1 MNWSTTI
8 CEREGNRLMSDPLL
22 DKMDALLK
30 KHRGDSAAS
39 VPAIEAQPPATEPD
53 APPPLPEDAWL
64 PVLTDVVAMGE
75 PDVPP
80 APAATPTAQAAEAPP
95 IQPAARVDP
104 EMLVEQIMG
113 ELEPRLNSLL
123 RDRLVTE
130 IRNSLDDSLSTLLAQ
145 MDVHI
150 REIVR
155 EAVSEQ
161 LGKS

>member
-1 MNWSTTI
+1 
-8 CEREGNRLMSDPLL
+8 MSDPLL

-30 KHRGDSAAS
+30 KHQGSAEATANEPAPASPASAAA
-39 VPAIEAQPPATEPD
+39 P

-64 PVLTDVVAMGE
+64 PVLTDVVAVGE
-75 PDVPP
+75 PAVLTPASAMEAASATAPPLP
-80 APAATPTAQAAEAPP
+80 AP
-95 IQPAARVDP
+95 DP
-104 EMLVEQIMG
+104 MALVEQIMS
-113 ELEPRLNSLL
+113 ELEPRLTSLL

-130 IRNSLDDSLSTLLAQ
+130 VRNSLDDSLSALLAQ

-155 EAVSEQ
+155 EAVAEQ

>member
-1 MNWSTTI
+1 MST
-8 CEREGNRLMSDPLL
+8 DPLL

-30 KHRGDSAAS
+30 KHRGEPEPPPAKEQSAADS
-39 VPAIEAQPPATEPD
+39 EPS

-80 APAATPTAQAAEAPP
+80 APAGIAETADVIAPALPQAS
-95 IQPAARVDP
+95 VNP
-104 EMLVEQIMG
+104 ELLVEQIMS
-113 ELEPRLNSLL
+113 ELEPRLSSLL
-123 RDRLVTE
+123 RDRLIAEV
-130 IRNSLDDSLSTLLAQ
+130 RNSLDDTLFPLLAQ

-155 EAVSEQ
+155 EAVNEQ

>member
-1 MNWSTTI
+1 
-8 CEREGNRLMSDPLL
+8 MSDPLL

-30 KHRGDSAAS
+30 KHQGAAETPQ
-39 VPAIEAQPPATEPD
+39 PATAAPPPAAAAPT

-64 PVLTDVVAMGE
+64 PVLTEVVAVGT
-75 PDVPP
+75 PDAPSAPQP
-80 APAATPTAQAAEAPP
+80 APVVLEPSPP
-95 IQPAARVDP
+95 PPPPEPAIDP
-104 EMLVEQIMG
+104 EVLVEQIMG

-123 RDRLVTE
+123 RDRLVAE
-130 IRNSLDDSLSTLLAQ
+130 VRNSLDDSLSTLLAQ

-161 LGKS
+161 LGKA

>member
-1 MNWSTTI
+1 
-8 CEREGNRLMSDPLL
+8 MSDPLL

-30 KHRGDSAAS
+30 KHQGAA
-39 VPAIEAQPPATEPD
+39 EAPPPPAMAAPPAPAAPS

-64 PVLTDVVAMGE
+64 PVLTDVVAVGE
-75 PDVPP
+75 PSAAPAPSPAAEAAEQAPP
-80 APAATPTAQAAEAPP
+80 PPAAT
-95 IQPAARVDP
+95 VDP
-104 EMLVEQIMG
+104 DALIDQIMS
-113 ELEPRLNSLL
+113 ELEPRLSALL
-123 RDRLVTE
+123 IDRLAAEV
-130 IRNSLDDSLSTLLAQ
+130 RNSLDESMSALLAQ

>member
-1 MNWSTTI
+1 
-8 CEREGNRLMSDPLL
+8 MSDPLL

-30 KHRGDSAAS
+30 KHQGG
-39 VPAIEAQPPATEPD
+39 VETPPPARVEAPPAAPPN

-75 PDVPP
+75 PAPAPPSPADAAIEASPPPPP
-80 APAATPTAQAAEAPP
+80 APA
-95 IQPAARVDP
+95 IDP
-104 EMLVEQIMG
+104 EVLVEQIMG
-113 ELEPRLNSLL
+113 ELEPRLSSLL
-123 RDRLVTE
+123 RDRLIVE
-130 IRNSLDDSLSTLLAQ
+130 IRNSMDDNLSTLLAQ

-155 EAVSEQ
+155 EAVAEQ

>member
-1 MNWSTTI
+1 MS
-8 CEREGNRLMSDPLL
+8 SDPLL

-30 KHRGDSAAS
+30 KHRGVAEPPA
-39 VPAIEAQPPATEPD
+39 PAIEEPPPAETSD
-53 APPPLPEDAWL
+53 TPPPLPENAWL

-75 PDVPP
+75 PDAAPALTPIAEAPQASPP
-80 APAATPTAQAAEAPP
+80 APLM
-95 IQPAARVDP
+95 P
-104 EMLVEQIMG
+104 EVNPDVLVEQIMG
-113 ELEPRLNSLL
+113 ELEPRINTLL

-130 IRNSLDDSLSTLLAQ
+130 IRSSLDENLSALLAQ
-145 MDVHI
+145 VDVHI

>member
-1 MNWSTTI
+1 
-8 CEREGNRLMSDPLL
+8 MSDPLL

-30 KHRGDSAAS
+30 KHRGDDT
-39 VPAIEAQPPATEPD
+39 PPASGERPAPPETD

-64 PVLTDVVAMGE
+64 PVLTEVVVKGD
-75 PDVPP
+75 PDATPIPEAV
-80 APAATPTAQAAEAPP
+80 PAAETAVEPPPPQVSEKPEPAQAD
-95 IQPAARVDP
+95 PA
-104 EMLVEQIMG
+104 MLVERIMA

-123 RDRLVTE
+123 RDRLILE

-155 EAVSEQ
+155 EAVAEQ
-161 LGKS
+161 LDNP